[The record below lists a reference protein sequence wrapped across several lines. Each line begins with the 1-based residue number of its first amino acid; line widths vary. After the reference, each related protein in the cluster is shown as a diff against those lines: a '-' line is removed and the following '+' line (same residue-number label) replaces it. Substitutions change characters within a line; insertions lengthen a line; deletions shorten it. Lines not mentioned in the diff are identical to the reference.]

1 MTTTPPAPPQGV
13 RARAR
18 ALGERVPTKYVVTG
32 LTGVVL
38 LATAGFGGLAD
49 APSSPLPVVAAGES
63 VTGAQLRIAV
73 ERAVLIDGFPEQSIV
88 PDPGKRLLVLVTE
101 VENLTDVPVSTGNGF
116 GAADNLRPTGVPGLD
131 AGSQPLTV
139 VVLDD
144 AAELAQLQ
152 PRVPVEL
159 AYVWQVDDGALGAGD
174 PLDVDVYDKSYRAE
188 GFVTYGA
195 RYENP
200 FLFARAELEVDDVG
214 AGADG

>member
-1 MTTTPPAPPQGV
+1 M
-13 RARAR
+13 RARAK
-18 ALGERVPTKYVVTG
+18 ALGEKVPTKYVVTG

-49 APSSPLPVVAAGES
+49 APATALPAVGAGES

-73 ERAVLIDGFPEQSIV
+73 ERAVLIDGFPEQHIV
-88 PDPGKRLLVLVTE
+88 PDPGNRLLVLVTE
-101 VENLTDVPVSTGNGF
+101 VENLTDVPVPTSDEI
-116 GAADNLRPTGVPGLD
+116 GAADNLRPVGVPGLD
-131 AGSQPLTV
+131 AASEPFTV

-144 AAELAQLQ
+144 AAELAELQ

-159 AYVWQVDDGALGAGD
+159 AYIWQVADDALVADD
-174 PLDVDVYDKSYRAE
+174 PIEVDVYDKSYRAE

-200 FLFARAELEVDDVG
+200 FVTARAELEVDDVG
-214 AGADG
+214 AGVDG